1 MLIKGGSPTTP
12 GLHLFSSSI
21 PFMHFLFY
29 RIFSVKTC
37 MRNDSIAYFISFLLS
52 QNLTRFAASCFLD
65 PQEQSALEELWVM
78 CPARLCQA
86 QLREQSHL
94 GWLSTTVKIGYR
106 VEEACKEFS
115 KIQDKCHMSENS
127 DASERQGAFKEILQV
142 FKPGKL
148 TPCFSIDFSGGCLLN
163 CTSK

>member
-1 MLIKGGSPTTP
+1 MAYVTGKAHVIFP
-12 GLHLFSSSI
+12 GWSLFTVQKQTIFITCLSKVDLPPLLDCTFFSSSI
-21 PFMHFLFY
+21 PFMHFLFH

-127 DASERQGAFKEILQV
+127 DASER
-142 FKPGKL
+142 
-148 TPCFSIDFSGGCLLN
+148 
-163 CTSK
+163 